1 MTGWACG
8 ERKNVARK
16 NRKRSAKLWGTEK
29 KKGENAHPEDIWR
42 NAEDGAK

>member
-1 MTGWACG
+1 MWRGKTGKEAQNCG
-8 ERKNVARK
+8 
-16 NRKRSAKLWGTEK
+16 GQK